1 VTPQIGS
8 AVSSASKGAETPAA
22 SDHKQ
27 RRTRLAVRK
36 PYAGKAYAVR
46 LSFGR
51 VPVATSAL
59 ALGCRAV
66 LSGERMKGTG
76 DIAGHAATCT
86 WTIPGDARGEKL
98 VVIVKVS
105 GRHGVSLV
113 RTARLIVG

>member
-1 VTPQIGS
+1 VR
-8 AVSSASKGAETPAA
+8 K
-22 SDHKQ
+22 HKQ
-27 RRTRLAVRK
+27 RHTRLAVGK
-36 PYAGKAYAVR
+36 PQAGKPYAVR

-59 ALGCRAV
+59 ALGCRAR
-66 LSGERMKGTG
+66 LSGERLKPTG

-86 WTIPGDARGEKL
+86 WSIPANARGEKL
-98 VVIVKVS
+98 VVRVRIS

>member
-1 VTPQIGS
+1 M
-8 AVSSASKGAETPAA
+8 AVG
-22 SDHKQ
+22 
-27 RRTRLAVRK
+27 K

-59 ALGCRAV
+59 ALRCRAV
-66 LSGERMKGTG
+66 LSGERLKGSG

-86 WTIPGDARGEKL
+86 WTIPADARGEKL
-98 VVIVKVS
+98 KLIVKIR